1 MKDGWEKGNEDGEGW
16 ETKSDASLYPGLGH
30 SLPHF
35 LGIVIQEG
43 RWSGT
48 SKYKIISDN
57 EQRSIGVNLC
67 VIDQ

>member
-1 MKDGWEKGNEDGEGW
+1 MKDEWKKGNGDGEVW
-16 ETKSDASLYPGLGH
+16 ETKSDPGLGH